1 MEFEHVTGIILA
13 GGKSSRFGTDKALHP
28 YLEKRMIEYAI
39 EALRP
44 FCCEILISTNKPM
57 DFIFTGLKPVADIY
71 HGCGPLGGIHACLL
85 QSKNEHNVVIGCD
98 LPELQTDLF
107 LALLNHKTGFQVVIP
122 THHGLKETMA
132 SYFHKSA
139 TTIIEEA
146 LKRNQFKLTDA
157 IAPLQTL
164 FLDVGEMPFYSD
176 KLFMNVNTKED
187 IKPLN
192 HSNL

>member
-13 GGKSSRFGTDKALHP
+13 GGKSSRFGTDKALYP
-28 YLEKRMIEYAI
+28 YNEKRMVEYAI
-39 EALRP
+39 EILRP
-44 FCCEILISTNKPM
+44 ICSEILLSTNNPG
-57 DFIFTGLKPVADIY
+57 DFLFTGLKPIADIFT
-71 HGCGPLGGIHACLL
+71 GCGPLGGIHACLL
-85 QSKNEHNVVIGCD
+85 QSKNEHNVLIGCD

-107 LALLNHKTGFQVVIP
+107 RTLLNYKSGYQVVIP
-122 THHGLKETMA
+122 EHHGFKETMA

-139 TTIIEEA
+139 VPILENA

-164 FLDVGEMPFYSD
+164 FLDVEKMPFYSD
-176 KLFMNVNTKED
+176 KLFINLNTKED

-192 HSNL
+192 HSDL